1 MQSFVWFVSV
11 CRIWTGAI
19 LRALEK
25 EPEQIMLSAQG
36 EATIGRTYLAGR
48 SPKMTS
54 KDCGNRARGLDP
66 FILPLTQFNIHT
78 STCTSQNPN
87 SLSLTYPGNLWCP
100 HKDLFK
106 GTDTFGVMPWKE
118 SLPWRKKNS
127 ASINEI
133 ILQTV
138 RWCGRVVMMAPSPK
152 FFSPHRMQT
161 MGHYIVN
168 FLWSCYIFK
177 FLMSYER

>member
-1 MQSFVWFVSV
+1 
-11 CRIWTGAI
+11 
-19 LRALEK
+19 
-25 EPEQIMLSAQG
+25 
-36 EATIGRTYLAGR
+36 
-48 SPKMTS
+48 MTS

-118 SLPWRKKNS
+118 SLPWRKKNKLS
-127 ASINEI
+127 LPA
-133 ILQTV
+133 
-138 RWCGRVVMMAPSPK
+138 
-152 FFSPHRMQT
+152 
-161 MGHYIVN
+161 
-168 FLWSCYIFK
+168 
-177 FLMSYER
+177 LMRLFCKP